1 MDVPPNHSPSPK
13 TAKPLPAH
21 AFYVQRCILYSVSGR
36 WPLPFA
42 ERRALYAKLA
52 AVDGVRTGKGS
63 NRLRRDWGT
72 LAEPQQP
79 AETLPDSH
87 AQTANRFLAKR
98 GWCLVKSSLG
108 HWRLQRLANF

>member
-1 MDVPPNHSPSPK
+1 MAEPPNHTRTAK
-13 TAKPLPAH
+13 TAKPLPPH
-21 AFYVQRCILYSVSGR
+21 AFYVQRCILFSVSGR

-42 ERRALYAKLA
+42 ERQALYAKQA
-52 AVDGVRTGKGS
+52 AVYGVRTGEGTA
-63 NRLRRDWGT
+63 RLRRDWGT

-87 AQTANRFLAKR
+87 AATANRFLSKR

-108 HWRLQRLANF
+108 YWRLQRLANF